1 VPFSWQ
7 ELLVICGALA
17 AGSITKGL
25 TGMGLPMIAIP
36 LIATV
41 LGVER
46 AVLVMILPTVVLNFW
61 QAWANRDCLVDLP
74 EWRRLLLPG
83 LPGAAV
89 GTSVLYLTPDRIL
102 STGLAIWIVIYLLV
116 RVLRPDLLLTMAQ
129 RRRFAPVVGFGSG
142 AMQAA
147 SGICAPIIASYID
160 ALGLAPRSYVFA
172 VSMAFTAFAG
182 SQFLVL
188 LSAGFYSPHQILESA
203 IALIPG
209 LIFLRPGTWLRR
221 FVAPWV
227 FTRVIRV
234 ILVIMAIRLLYGAW
248 FSG

>member
-1 VPFSWQ
+1 MPFSWQ

-25 TGMGLPMIAIP
+25 TGLGLPMVAIP

-46 AVLVMILPTVVLNFW
+46 AVLVMILPTVVLNIW
-61 QAWANRDCLVDLP
+61 QSWANRDCIADFP
-74 EWRRLLLPG
+74 EMKRLLLPG

-89 GTSVLYLTPDRIL
+89 GASVLYLTPDRIL
-102 STGLAIWIVIYLLV
+102 STGLAIWIAFYLLL
-116 RVLRPDLLLTMAQ
+116 RIMRPDMVLSLSSRQ
-129 RRRFAPVVGFGSG
+129 RFAPAVGFASG

-147 SGICAPIIASYID
+147 SGICAPILASYMD
-160 ALGLAPRSYVFA
+160 ALGLKPKSYVFA
-172 VSMAFTAFAG
+172 ISTAFAALAG
-182 SQFLVL
+182 SHFLVL
-188 LSAGFYSPHQILESA
+188 LVAQVYSWQQLLESA

-209 LIFLRPGTWLRR
+209 LIFLKPGTWLRNY
-221 FVAPWV
+221 VEPWV

-234 ILVIMAIRLLYGAW
+234 LLVIMALRLLYGAW
-248 FSG
+248 FSA